1 MNNQMSNKDNK
12 SNLLINTLIPLDVV
26 EVINEDDELVK
37 IAMSLPRWLQKKVE
51 SIKRGGPFYWRERI
65 VARSCYVTFNIYHS
79 FVLELGRSDMWA
91 IDHTVLPKVYKK
103 LTKVLAE
110 CNAPIMI
117 DSCSIFE
124 EAPKSSCTY
133 SAKVKDDEKERY
145 KSQLMEIA
153 KQAGHIYEM
162 DVTENHVVI
171 GIPASIR
178 TMRILW
184 DYSIPY
190 EQFPKLDKQYD
201 TLLQIINHLDS
212 TVSSIYVRE

>member
-1 MNNQMSNKDNK
+1 MNNNLR
-12 SNLLINTLIPLDVV
+12 NLLTNTLIPLDVV
-26 EVINEDDELVK
+26 EAINGDDELVK
-37 IAMSLPRWLQKKVE
+37 VAMSLPRWLQKKVV
-51 SIKRGGPFYWRERI
+51 SIKRGESLYWGERI
-65 VARSCYVTFNIYHS
+65 VAHSCYITFYIYHS
-79 FVLELGRSDMWA
+79 FMLELGKSDMWA

-103 LTKVLAE
+103 LSKVLAE

-124 EAPKSSCTY
+124 EAPKSSCIY
-133 SAKVKDDEKERY
+133 SAIIKNNEKERY
-145 KSQLMEIA
+145 KSQLMEMA
-153 KQAGHIYEM
+153 ERAGHIYEM
-162 DVTENHVVI
+162 NVTENHLVI
-171 GIPASIR
+171 GIPVSRR

>member
-1 MNNQMSNKDNK
+1 MNNNLR
-12 SNLLINTLIPLDVV
+12 NLLTNTLIPLDVV
-26 EVINEDDELVK
+26 EDINTDDELVK
-37 IAMSLPRWLQKKVE
+37 TAMSLPRWLQKKVV
-51 SIKRGGPFYWRERI
+51 SIKRGESLYWGERI
-65 VARSCYVTFNIYHS
+65 VAHSCYITFNIYHS

-124 EAPKSSCTY
+124 EAPKSSCIY
-133 SAKVKDDEKERY
+133 SAIVKDDEKERY
-145 KSQLMEIA
+145 KSQLMEMTER
-153 KQAGHIYEM
+153 AGHIYEM

-184 DYSIPY
+184 DYNIPN
-190 EQFPKLDKQYD
+190 EQFQKLDKQYD
-201 TLLQIINHLDS
+201 TLLQIANHLDR
-212 TVSSIYVRE
+212 TFSSIYIHKP